1 MPLPLV
7 SHFGNHS
14 PVNGAPV
21 LMAFKCPTPVLSP
34 STTPSDLSCFCSCSA
49 THSSLAMSIHGH
61 RFAFLSFPFHSIPC
75 HSNPIRLAFV
85 GLAAFALWPLSQP
98 GQVPFMWPEPAS
110 QPASQKSSWNRGPH
124 PHPATLCRHPKP
136 IHIVILP
143 CLFMAYAVA
152 QVFGSCVCVLF
163 SFWLE
168 NNGSA
173 WMSGCPS
180 GWGGTFQRA
189 GRFGRLFRC
198 LNSIWNHYRIG
209 HVTGAGP
216 E

>member
-1 MPLPLV
+1 MDIAL
-7 SHFGNHS
+7 
-14 PVNGAPV
+14 
-21 LMAFKCPTPVLSP
+21 
-34 STTPSDLSCFCSCSA
+34 
-49 THSSLAMSIHGH
+49 
-61 RFAFLSFPFHSIPC
+61 RSFPFLSIPYHAIPIQSGWLLLGWQLSHCGHC
-75 HSNPIRLAFV
+75 HSQAKSHSC
-85 GLAAFALWPLSQP
+85 GQSQ
-98 GQVPFMWPEPAS
+98 PAS

-198 LNSIWNHYRIG
+198 LNSIWNRYRIG

>member
-1 MPLPLV
+1 MVNRLLEMPLPLV

-49 THSSLAMSIHGH
+49 THSSLAISIHGH

-110 QPASQKSSWNRGPH
+110 QPASQPEVQLKSWPTSTPSNIVPPPKTHSHCHSAVFVYGLRSGSSVWV
-124 PHPATLCRHPKP
+124 LC
-136 IHIVILP
+136 L
-143 CLFMAYAVA
+143 
-152 QVFGSCVCVLF
+152 
-163 SFWLE
+163 
-168 NNGSA
+168 
-173 WMSGCPS
+173 
-180 GWGGTFQRA
+180 
-189 GRFGRLFRC
+189 RF
-198 LNSIWNHYRIG
+198 
-209 HVTGAGP
+209 V
-216 E
+216 

>member
-110 QPASQKSSWNRGPH
+110 QPARSPAEIVAHIHTQQHCAATQNPFTLSFCRVCLWLTQWLKCLGLVFAFCLVFDWKTMAAPEWVGVRPDGGALSRGQDVLDGSSD
-124 PHPATLCRHPKP
+124 A
-136 IHIVILP
+136 
-143 CLFMAYAVA
+143 
-152 QVFGSCVCVLF
+152 
-163 SFWLE
+163 
-168 NNGSA
+168 
-173 WMSGCPS
+173 
-180 GWGGTFQRA
+180 
-189 GRFGRLFRC
+189 
-198 LNSIWNHYRIG
+198 
-209 HVTGAGP
+209 
-216 E
+216 